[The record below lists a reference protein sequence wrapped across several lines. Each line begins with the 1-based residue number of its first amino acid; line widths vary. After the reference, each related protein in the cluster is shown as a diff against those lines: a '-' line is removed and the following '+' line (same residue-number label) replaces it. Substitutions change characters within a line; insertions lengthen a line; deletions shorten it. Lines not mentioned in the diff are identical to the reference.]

1 MKNRILML
9 LDNPFTSDRRV
20 QREATSLNEAGF
32 SVTVICTLG
41 RDNPIKENCNGV
53 SIYRLFSADIFN
65 PKKIFSHKMWAKKI
79 LEKFSF
85 DIVHCHD
92 QTMLS
97 IGANIKKRLP
107 QIKLIYD
114 SHELFHSWPINS
126 TNFESWTIMLKS
138 ILVRKYFIRRELKN
152 SRHVDYI
159 ITVNDSIASNLR
171 TYFHFE
177 NDILVIRNCP
187 EYIPNQTKSNVLRE
201 KFNISP
207 KTKILV
213 FIGANIYLNS
223 LNIEQVFQ
231 EFKNEIDVAIV
242 VISKKNEH
250 SIQVMN
256 YVKKMNIEN
265 VHFHDK
271 IKPKEIN
278 EYLSSA
284 DVGLVPTWNKN
295 DLSYWFALD
304 NKLFEYIQARIPV
317 LATCQP
323 EYVKII
329 DSNKCGVC
337 INADEKNAYINGYK
351 SILSD
356 YKHYQSNS
364 NLTAKK
370 VSWNNEKNKIQQFY
384 KQITNE

>member
-1 MKNRILML
+1 MKTILML
-9 LDNPFTSDRRV
+9 LDNPFTNDRRV
-20 QREATSLNEAGF
+20 SREALALMEVGF
-32 SVTVICTLG
+32 EIKMICTRANGLAE
-41 RDNPIKENCNGV
+41 KELQNGIEIIRIFDK
-53 SIYRLFSADIFN
+53 SIFD
-65 PKKIFSHKMWAKKI
+65 PKKFLTHKKWGEYI
-79 LEKFSF
+79 ENNFHF
-85 DIVHCHD
+85 DYIHCHD

-97 IGANIKKRLP
+97 IGVSIKKNRP
-107 QIKLIYD
+107 SVQLIYD

-159 ITVNDSIASNLR
+159 ITVNDSIASNLKK
-171 TYFHFE
+171 YFNFK
-177 NDILVIRNCP
+177 NKILVSRNCP
-187 EYIPNQTKSNVLRE
+187 EYIPNQNKSNVLRE

-213 FIGANIYLNS
+213 FLGANIYLNS

-242 VISKKNEH
+242 VISTKNEH
-250 SIQVMN
+250 SLQVMN

-271 IKPKEIN
+271 IKPEEIN
-278 EYLSSA
+278 QYLSSA

-295 DLSYWFALD
+295 DLSYWYALD
-304 NKLFEYIQARIPV
+304 NKLFEYIQAKIPV

-329 DSNKCGVC
+329 EPNKCGVC
-337 INADEKNAYINGYK
+337 INADKKNAYLNGYK
-351 SILSD
+351 SILSN
-356 YKHYQSNS
+356 YKYYQSNS
-364 NLTAKK
+364 DLTAKK
-370 VSWNNEKNKIQQFY
+370 ISWDNEKNKIQEFY
-384 KQITNE
+384 KQLAHE